1 MDANLPV
8 PSRNLAFVLA
18 GGGAR
23 GALQAGALRVLLER
37 GLRPDFLIGTSIGAV
52 NAAFLAIHGFSDS
65 GLDLLDAAWDQASRM
80 DILPANYF
88 MVAVR
93 RMLGRSAADPAHRL
107 REFFIANGLLPD
119 LCFSDLTELP
129 LYIVS
134 ADLNIGQPVIHGQSA
149 DDRVLDALL
158 LSTALPPWVM
168 PRREQ
173 GRYSM
178 DGGVVS
184 NLPVEPALRLGA
196 THIIALDLIDTRE
209 MFGSGPGLVTF
220 LDRLSMTV
228 EKRQSDLELALAR
241 AQRIPLLYLGLLGE
255 IPVPYWDFRH
265 TVRLRTLGYE
275 TAQRL
280 LDEPGALEEF

>member
-1 MDANLPV
+1 
-8 PSRNLAFVLA
+8 
-18 GGGAR
+18 
-23 GALQAGALRVLLER
+23 
-37 GLRPDFLIGTSIGAV
+37 
-52 NAAFLAIHGFSDS
+52 
-65 GLDLLDAAWDQASRM
+65 
-80 DILPANYF
+80 
-88 MVAVR
+88 
-93 RMLGRSAADPAHRL
+93 
-107 REFFIANGLLPD
+107 
-119 LCFSDLTELP
+119 
-129 LYIVS
+129 
-134 ADLNIGQPVIHGQSA
+134 
-149 DDRVLDALL
+149 
-158 LSTALPPWVM
+158 M

-209 MFGSGPGLVTF
+209 MFGSGPGLVAF